1 MTQLDTESRNAI
13 SVGVNRGLDVAAGSG
28 SPAAGIS
35 NAVGSRA
42 SSLAGTIVPAARG
55 ADRKAQRSTIVIRA
69 RTMRGSR
76 PISLKQEC
84 RWSSFSGNP
93 ACVAGL
99 ATPASSNKSW
109 NAFACCAVAGAG
121 SATGIGGI
129 VFSSGAVAPA
139 RLSDWTASSTAKTT
153 SYSPRCLNSRAE
165 ACEVTSVTS
174 SPNSLRAKLI
184 ADCTDTAKY
193 DLILIPY
200 YPSPLDQAHNAHFWR
215 RLVMRN
221 ANPIGD
227 ELSALRRKYRTA
239 EET

>member
-1 MTQLDTESRNAI
+1 MTQLDTESTNAI
-13 SVGVNRGLDVAAGSG
+13 SAEVNRGLTRIAGSG
-28 SPAAGIS
+28 VTAAGIS

-42 SSLAGTIVPAARG
+42 SSVADATVPVPLG

-84 RWSSFSGNP
+84 RWSSFSGKLS
-93 ACVAGL
+93 CVEGL
-99 ATPASSNKSW
+99 ATLASSNKSW

-174 SPNSLRAKLI
+174 SPNSLRARLI

-200 YPSPLDQAHNAHFWR
+200 YPSPLDQAHNARFWR
-215 RLVMRN
+215 HLVMRN
-221 ANPIGD
+221 ANPIG
-227 ELSALRRKYRTA
+227 R
-239 EET
+239 